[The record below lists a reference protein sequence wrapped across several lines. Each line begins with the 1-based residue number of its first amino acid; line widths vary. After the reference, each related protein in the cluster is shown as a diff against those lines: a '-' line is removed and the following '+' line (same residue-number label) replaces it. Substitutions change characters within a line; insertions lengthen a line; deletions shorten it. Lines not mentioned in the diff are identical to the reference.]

1 LLPELVS
8 LKIPSPVFT
17 ARLDHAIWLYQ
28 EGKVNSLILTGGR
41 SNGATESDAAI
52 ARHYLLNRG
61 VPESVIFIDE
71 QSTVTRENIH
81 NAKIIMTRQNMQT
94 ALLVSDPLHMLRM
107 RLIAHDND
115 IMSWS
120 SPTTTSR
127 YRSWQTQLPFL
138 LRESFYYTGYRILR
152 YLPRIPPENKRR
164 SPAERSSNAPAHLYK
179 KSVFSG
185 KPGYN
190 LADNE
195 AMRERCDASARRLFT
210 DPTLAGHATRNRG
223 GILAGDRR
231 RAATGLLPPQESV
244 AFIPSAQ
251 VSQAQRLLATENQ
264 YRLTP
269 LQLGDFQRQPVHGY
283 IVARTAS

>member
-1 LLPELVS
+1 MKIKGAGKWILLGLVTAAFVIIYNAIAIYRFS
-8 LKIPSPVFT
+8 QQDQTRKADCAIVAGAGINKKSPSPVFT

-28 EGKVNSLILTGGR
+28 EGKVNSLILTGGL

-52 ARHYLLNRG
+52 ARNYLLNRG

-115 IMSWS
+115 IVSWS

-152 YLPRIPPENKRR
+152 YLPRIPIQKVDR
-164 SPAERSSNAPAHLYK
+164 
-179 KSVFSG
+179 
-185 KPGYN
+185 KPG
-190 LADNE
+190 
-195 AMRERCDASARRLFT
+195 
-210 DPTLAGHATRNRG
+210 
-223 GILAGDRR
+223 
-231 RAATGLLPPQESV
+231 
-244 AFIPSAQ
+244 
-251 VSQAQRLLATENQ
+251 
-264 YRLTP
+264 
-269 LQLGDFQRQPVHGY
+269 
-283 IVARTAS
+283 